1 MLRPEEE
8 DEVAAAAA
16 AGVVVVVV
24 VVVVVAVIALMIK
37 AEGEMERL
45 VTAEDR
51 RTVEGLQQQL
61 VAVAE
66 HDLCS

>member
-8 DEVAAAAA
+8 DEVAVAAAA
-16 AGVVVVVV
+16 AVV